1 MQQGYQEGGKLYWR
15 VAALD
20 EGRNVGAWATRAL
33 TTLKQMKVSATG
45 RLVRRRKGVVTIKVT
60 DSRRRAIRKARIKV
74 SGAGIQAKTKST
86 SKRGT
91 VRFKL
96 RPRRKGRVVF
106 RALKVGYQ
114 PGSAAVRIR

>member
-1 MQQGYQEGGKLYWR
+1 
-15 VAALD
+15 
-20 EGRNVGAWATRAL
+20 
-33 TTLKQMKVSATG
+33 MKVSATG

-74 SGAGIQAKTKST
+74 SGAGIHAKTKST

-106 RALKVGYQ
+106 RALKFGYQ